1 MQSNNNSS
9 NQISSN
15 PASNN
20 KPAGLSN
27 KTLRIGG
34 IVLVLIAVIVVALGL
49 IKRANNDTN
58 LKKWTDKQALPTV
71 SVGLPTGAGE
81 GATLD
86 LPGRF
91 EAYARAPIYARVS
104 GYLKSWKADI
114 GTQVKAGQLLGE
126 IETPDLDQQLLQAKA
141 DLASAQANV
150 GLAETTA
157 KRWQEMLLTQSI
169 SKQEVDEKTG
179 DFTSKQGMLNAA
191 QANVNRI
198 LALKSFT
205 RIVAPFAGSVTA
217 RNTDKGALINAGGSA
232 AELPLFEISDTRK
245 LRLYVNVPQ
254 NYVGTIQQ
262 GTQAK
267 ITVPEHPDKT
277 YIATVSSTSG
287 SINATSGTTLM
298 QLAVDNKAGELLPG
312 GYANVSLALPNNKAA
327 LSVPASALIF
337 DQAGLRVAV
346 VDAENK
352 VTVKTITIA
361 RDFGK
366 TIELHSGIEA
376 TDRVIENPP
385 DGIKNGDHVNVAE
398 KQKSN

>member
-1 MQSNNNSS
+1 MQSNNKTSG
-9 NQISSN
+9 NQTT
-15 PASNN
+15 NN
-20 KPAGLSN
+20 QATGLSN
-27 KTLRIGG
+27 KTLRISG
-34 IVLVLIAVIVVALGL
+34 IVLVIIAIIAIIVVALGVTT
-49 IKRANNDTN
+49 RAHNDTN
-58 LKKWTDKQALPTV
+58 LKEWTDKQALPTV

-104 GYLKSWKADI
+104 GYLKSWKVDI

-179 DFTSKQGMLNAA
+179 DYTSKQGMLNAA

-217 RNTDKGALINAGGSA
+217 RNTDTGALINAGGSA
-232 AELPLFEISDTRK
+232 TDLPLFEISDTRK

-254 NYVGTIQQ
+254 NYVGTIKQ
-262 GTQAK
+262 GTKAK
-267 ITVPEHPDKT
+267 ITVPEHQDKS
-277 YIATVSSTSG
+277 YIATVASTSG

-298 QLAVDNKAGELLPG
+298 QLAVDNAAGELLPG
-312 GYANVSLALPNNKAA
+312 GYANVSLDLPNNKTA

-337 DQAGLRVAV
+337 DQTGLRVAV
-346 VDAENK
+346 VDADNK

-361 RDFGK
+361 HDFGK
-366 TIELHSGIEA
+366 TIELYSGIAA

-398 KQKSN
+398 KQQE

>member
-1 MQSNNNSS
+1 MQSNHNHSS
-9 NQISSN
+9 VSN
-15 PASNN
+15 VDNANHQPT
-20 KPAGLSN
+20 GLSK
-27 KTLRIGG
+27 KTLRISGLILLIIA
-34 IVLVLIAVIVVALGL
+34 IVLVALGL
-49 IKRANNDTN
+49 TTRANNNAD
-58 LKKWTDKQALPTV
+58 LKEWTDKQALPTV
-71 SVGLPTGAGE
+71 SVGLPSGAAE

-150 GLAETTA
+150 GLAESTA
-157 KRWQEMLLTQSI
+157 KRWQDMLSTQSI
-169 SKQEVDEKTG
+169 SKQEVDEKVG
-179 DFTSKQGMLNAA
+179 DFTSKQGMLKAA

-217 RNTDKGALINAGGSA
+217 RNTDTGALINAGGSTD
-232 AELPLFEISDTRK
+232 LPLFEVSDTRK

-254 NYVGTIQQ
+254 NYVGNIKQ
-262 GTQAK
+262 GTKAS
-267 ITVPEHPDKT
+267 ITVPEHPDKIYT
-277 YIATVSSTSG
+277 ATVTSTSG

-298 QLAVDNKAGELLPG
+298 QLAVDNAAGELLPG
-312 GYANVSLALPNNKAA
+312 GYANVSLALPNNTEA

-337 DQAGLRVAV
+337 DQAGLRVAIV
-346 VDAENK
+346 SADNK
-352 VTVKTITIA
+352 VTVKPITIA

-366 TIELHSGIEA
+366 TVELHSGIEA

-385 DGIKNGDHVNVAE
+385 DGIKNGDQVNIAE
-398 KQKSN
+398 NAVKK

>member
-9 NQISSN
+9 NPI
-15 PASNN
+15 SNN

-34 IVLVLIAVIVVALGL
+34 IVLVLIAVIVVALGV
-49 IKRANNDTN
+49 IKRANNDIN
-58 LKKWTDKQALPTV
+58 LKEWTDKQALPTV
-71 SVGLPTGAGE
+71 SVGLPVSAGE

-157 KRWQEMLLTQSI
+157 KRWQEMLSTQSI

-179 DFTSKQGMLNAA
+179 DYTSKQGMLNAA

-217 RNTDKGALINAGGSA
+217 RNTDTGALINAGGSA

-267 ITVPEHPDKT
+267 ITVPEHQDKT

-346 VDAENK
+346 VDADNK

-385 DGIKNGDHVNVAE
+385 DGIKSGDHVNVAE
-398 KQKSN
+398 KSQE